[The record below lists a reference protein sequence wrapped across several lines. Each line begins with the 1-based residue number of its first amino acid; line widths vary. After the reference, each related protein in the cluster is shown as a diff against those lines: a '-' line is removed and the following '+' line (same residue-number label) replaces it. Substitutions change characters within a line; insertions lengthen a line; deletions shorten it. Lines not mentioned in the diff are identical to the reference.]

1 MEDGSQSAAT
11 SVSVLSVHL
20 DMQINAGTCVIFT
33 DKNGRCATLMIY
45 LEVKYIIYNIMA
57 QRFGVVFMIILFAV
71 SYLSNNIIFRIRLDF
86 NLAQKTNKNTN
97 STIILNKIKG
107 LLIISKLLYFILIK
121 LKSIIKLLDDR
132 SWYIFL

>member
-45 LEVKYIIYNIMA
+45 LEVNYIIYNIMA

-86 NLAQKTNKNTN
+86 NLALKTNKNTN

-107 LLIISKLLYFILIK
+107 LLIISKLLYF
-121 LKSIIKLLDDR
+121 
-132 SWYIFL
+132 YID